1 MTTNPNI
8 TNEIIESYRHLIAA
22 YLANST
28 EANIERIEAFEDANR
43 GVADAY
49 YQREVAKGGSNAY
62 HDFK

>member
-1 MTTNPNI
+1 MNNATI
-8 TNEIIESYRHLIAA
+8 EAYIILIKA

-28 EANIERIEAFEDANR
+28 DDNVDAVEDFEEAND

-62 HDFK
+62 HDFI